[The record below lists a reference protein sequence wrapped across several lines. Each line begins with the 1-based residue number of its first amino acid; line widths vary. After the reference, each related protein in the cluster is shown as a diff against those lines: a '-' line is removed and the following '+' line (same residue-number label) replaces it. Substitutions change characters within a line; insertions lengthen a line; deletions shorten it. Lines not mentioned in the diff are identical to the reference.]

1 MATGMQYSIKN
12 NRLKKA
18 LCQGFQIRDDSLIV
32 DREASRHLLI
42 LEALDSATEDC
53 PWGRLCFD
61 ETFDSET
68 VFYVYAFA
76 QNEKNFLHDGQ
87 VQEIN
92 TFMLDEDT
100 PFEVKKEFMKLAGV
114 QRFIHKSDVLLY
126 ELKGRY
132 LWIAIEIL
140 GDAGGQLSRLRVQ
153 SPGDNF
159 MQAFPEVYQNYGDFF
174 HRYLSVFSTIY
185 NEFQEQ
191 IDHRYQ
197 LLDLD
202 QAPVELLNQYA
213 EWLGVIVQGEF
224 LSEDSLRALIKEAYL
239 LNKYKG
245 TRKAIQRICEII
257 LGEVPVIVEKNQVNE
272 YIRTSEA
279 AVADRLY
286 GSSVHDVTLLIKG
299 YVDEKKRAQL
309 LYLLRQFKPIRSRI
323 RIVFLQEMGILDSY
337 SYLDVNARTFEQQIG
352 TLDDHQLMDGMV
364 ILE

>member
-32 DREASRHLLI
+32 DRVASRHLLI

-114 QRFIHKSDVLLY
+114 QRFIIHKSDVLLY

-140 GDAGGQLSRLRVQ
+140 
-153 SPGDNF
+153 
-159 MQAFPEVYQNYGDFF
+159 
-174 HRYLSVFSTIY
+174 
-185 NEFQEQ
+185 
-191 IDHRYQ
+191 
-197 LLDLD
+197 
-202 QAPVELLNQYA
+202 
-213 EWLGVIVQGEF
+213 
-224 LSEDSLRALIKEAYL
+224 
-239 LNKYKG
+239 
-245 TRKAIQRICEII
+245 
-257 LGEVPVIVEKNQVNE
+257 
-272 YIRTSEA
+272 
-279 AVADRLY
+279 
-286 GSSVHDVTLLIKG
+286 
-299 YVDEKKRAQL
+299 
-309 LYLLRQFKPIRSRI
+309 
-323 RIVFLQEMGILDSY
+323 
-337 SYLDVNARTFEQQIG
+337 
-352 TLDDHQLMDGMV
+352 
-364 ILE
+364 